1 MACGFQLQGIILL
14 YIIRGIVMSL
24 LKHALIILVVFT
36 CLGGCVSTKPGNT
49 LHAINGTDYLIA
61 LAELQYDSHDQQ
73 HGVDYFRRFAG
84 WCNQK
89 YSSRGQDMT
98 DRTKAIAG
106 MLRVL
111 DEHAVIN
118 NSGRVLFIEQITED
132 CFSGG
137 YGYQSYAIIYIS
149 EDDQWK
155 DEVLDNAGANVI
167 LVNQA
172 AWDQAEKLTRQAESN
187 KNKNW
192 PASPLI
198 VHLWDG
204 SRWHSSIHND
214 PGFSWMADKGAFADT
229 HGELTRA
236 NRAWS
241 SHHTQ
246 AFDLS
251 TLLLYVYLVSGLDN
265 DAAFGPVPD
274 GIAARLMGDNEFILG
289 QMGKGF
295 PGGVEEAIELLD
307 KHAPSLPSV
316 FEETTPEN

>member
-1 MACGFQLQGIILL
+1 
-14 YIIRGIVMSL
+14 MSQ
-24 LKHALIILVVFT
+24 LKHALIILFAFT

-49 LHAINGTDYLIA
+49 FHDIRSTDYLIA
-61 LAELQYDSHDQQ
+61 LTELQYDSPDQQ
-73 HGVDYFRRFAG
+73 HGVDYFRRFAE
-84 WCNQK
+84 WRIQK
-89 YSSRGQDMT
+89 HSSRGHDVMY
-98 DRTKAIAG
+98 RAKAITG

-111 DEHAVIN
+111 NEHVDIY

-149 EDDQWK
+149 EDDPWK
-155 DEVLDNAGANVI
+155 DEVLDDAGANVI

-172 AWDQAEKLTRQAESN
+172 AWDQAEKLTRQAESS
-187 KNKNW
+187 KDKNW
-192 PASPLI
+192 PSSPLI

-229 HGELTRA
+229 HGELMSA

-251 TLLLYVYLVSGLDN
+251 TLLLYVYLVSGLD
-265 DAAFGPVPD
+265 DHAAFGPAPD
-274 GIAARLMGDNEFILG
+274 GIAARLMGDNEFMLG
-289 QMGKGF
+289 QMGARF
-295 PGGVEEAIELLD
+295 PGGAEEAIELLE